1 MNKNKFNMA
10 IAIVGCTLILTI
22 GGVLFN
28 QIYKNHQANELIIE
42 KCFENFD
49 KVDEVVIKKDGFW
62 SPVICVKK

>member
-10 IAIVGCTLILTI
+10 IAIVGSILILTI

-28 QIYKNHQANELIIE
+28 QIYKNHHANELIIE